1 MLHGGQLVSLAFDF
15 QPVPAHDGEQHCGVG
30 ATAVA
35 AGKRA
40 PRFTYISDVSS
51 IPDAVLDK
59 LRSGPQIE
67 VFAREIEVL

>member
-1 MLHGGQLVSLAFDF
+1 MCLAFDF
-15 QPVPAHDGEQHCGVG
+15 QPVPAHDGELCG
-30 ATAVA
+30 AEAIAIA
-35 AGKRA
+35 ASKRA

>member
-1 MLHGGQLVSLAFDF
+1 VLHGGQLVCLAFDF
-15 QPVPAHDGEQHCGVG
+15 QPVPAHDGEHCGVG

-67 VFAREIEVL
+67 VCAKKIEVL